1 MLLPAPPS
9 FEVQVDRRQARGPQV
24 YKALREAIL
33 DLRLLPG
40 TPISENWVCQQ
51 CDVSRTPARE
61 ALIRL
66 AQEELIVVFPQEGSF
81 VAPISLKKVIEASFI
96 REALEVSILKMAS
109 QVWTR
114 ADTDAAHDILERQR
128 VHAERGDNAAFYR
141 EDQGFHH
148 YFATVAGAEAMSTV
162 INDTAT
168 HLIRI
173 RKLTHPEEGR
183 MQQALQDHE
192 LILQHVSSGAI
203 ELATQ
208 AVTQHLSRVFQAHS
222 RAAERYPDYF
232 KDRGGRVE
240 QIPEAMRR
248 YLSSYVPAQD
258 KPSGAN
264 PRKVARARTR

>member
-1 MLLPAPPS
+1 MSTETAPTPL
-9 FEVQVDRRQARGPQV
+9 FELQVDRRQARGPQV

-33 DLRLLPG
+33 ELRLRPG

-66 AQEELIVVFPQEGSF
+66 AQEDLIDVFPQEGSF

-96 REALEVSILKMAS
+96 REALEVSILKIAG
-109 QVWTR
+109 QVWTQ
-114 ADTDAAHDILERQR
+114 ADTEAAQEILERQR
-128 VHAERGDNAAFYR
+128 LHAAQGDNAAFYR

-162 INDTAT
+162 INETAT
-168 HLIRI
+168 HLVRI

-183 MQQALQDHE
+183 MDQALKDHE
-192 LILQHVSSGAI
+192 AILRHVAKGDI
-203 ELATQ
+203 DLATQ
-208 AVTQHLSRVFQAHS
+208 AVIAHLSRAFQAQT
-222 RAAERYPDYF
+222 RAAERYPEYF
-232 KDRGGRVE
+232 KDRGGRIE

-248 YLSSYVPAQD
+248 YLSSYVPASPAHLD
-258 KPSGAN
+258 SH
-264 PRKVARARTR
+264 